1 MSLGGRGGDGRDRAQ
16 ALAEV
21 RRLVDRVVWIDDGKI
36 SMQGESEAVMEAYA
50 KS

>member
-1 MSLGGRGGDGRDRAQ
+1 MSLGGRGDGRDRAH

-21 RRLVDRVVWIDDGKI
+21 RRLGDRVVWIDDGKI
-36 SMQGESEAVMEAYA
+36 SMQGEPEAVMEAYA